1 MTKRG
6 KVGNMSL
13 LSAVRITLRAAYN
26 HPSMEG
32 TAEVQ
37 AARLLAKELGLTRF
51 GEQKKAKDRAAL
63 HRALDAAL
71 DADDRKICYKCN
83 GSGQKAPGKKCIVC
97 NGTGKTSPKFRT
109 MYYQA

>member
-1 MTKRG
+1 VEGGWVMIHDEAVNIMTKRG

-51 GEQKKAKDRAAL
+51 GEQKKAKDRRRPSPRPGR
-63 HRALDAAL
+63 RARCAREAM
-71 DADDRKICYKCN
+71 N
-83 GSGQKAPGKKCIVC
+83 G
-97 NGTGKTSPKFRT
+97 RT
-109 MYYQA
+109 RSFEVP